1 MTKRIIRLPKTKKKT
16 GLCRTAIYDGMQ
28 AGTFPKQIPI
38 GPRAVGWDESEI
50 DAWIDQKIQAAR
62 NRRAES

>member
-1 MTKRIIRLPKTKKKT
+1 MANIIRLPRVMART
-16 GLCRTAIYDGMQ
+16 GKCRTAIYDEIQ

-38 GPRAVGWDESEI
+38 GARAVGWDESEI
-50 DAWIDQKIQAAR
+50 DDWIDEKIQAAR

>member
-1 MTKRIIRLPKTKKKT
+1 MANIIRLPKVMKKT
-16 GLCRTAIYDGMQ
+16 CRCRTAIYEEMKE
-28 AGTFPKQIPI
+28 GTFPKQIPI

-62 NRRAES
+62 RQRTTT